1 MGSIN
6 LNNTGSGSAVT
17 LSSDGSSLLLNGS
30 AIGGGGDPDL
40 YAANE
45 SSPTAQPSAV
55 GANAIGIGNNVDAGT
70 SSSHA
75 NAIALG
81 GSGTASQP
89 IRSSNTHAVAIGTAY
104 SGAVTASGEAS
115 MAIGT
120 GATVASGGHSLAL
133 GRNSTASATD
143 AVAFTGSLASGQ
155 KSFAAALTSN
165 SSTYGAQ
172 GAYSVALGERSK
184 ATGYGSVALG
194 YGTATADASFACI
207 SGTASATNAF
217 AFGSGAQATANP
229 SIAMGYQPEAR
240 AGASVSMGFRT
251 KVISTGNGSTAFGID
266 SSAAIASK
274 QVFGG
279 RKFSAD
285 GDCQSGTTVLKAVTT
300 NATATPFFCGY
311 LGSPGTSIVN
321 KFVMPNNSAY
331 AFHGTIVARQKAS
344 EGSAC
349 AAWKVEGLIR
359 REANAGTTVLVNSA
373 TTVIDNTPSWVM
385 ALSADTTNSTNG
397 GGLAIT
403 GTGAS
408 STNIR
413 WVATIHTSE
422 ITYA

>member
-1 MGSIN
+1 MGSVN
-6 LNNTGSGSAVT
+6 LDNTGSGSAVT

-30 AIGGGGDPDL
+30 AVGGGGGGADL

-45 SSPTAQPSAV
+45 SSPAAQPSAT
-55 GANAIGIGNNVDAGT
+55 GAN
-70 SSSHA
+70 
-75 NAIALG
+75 
-81 GSGTASQP
+81 
-89 IRSSNTHAVAIGTAY
+89 AVAIGDSAI
-104 SGAVTASGEAS
+104 ASGQDS
-115 MAIGT
+115 
-120 GATVASGGHSLAL
+120 VALSK
-133 GRNSTASATD
+133 
-143 AVAFTGSLASGQ
+143 SLASGQ
-155 KSFAAALTSN
+155 NSFAAALTSN

-184 ATGYGSVALG
+184 ATGYKSVALG
-194 YGTATADASFACI
+194 YGTATAGSSFACI
-207 SGTASATNAF
+207 DGTASASNGF
-217 AFGSGAQATANP
+217 AFGSGAQAAANP

-240 AGASVSMGFRT
+240 AGASVSIGYKT

-266 SSAAIASK
+266 SSVAIASK

-279 RKFSAD
+279 RQFSTN

-300 NATATPFFCGY
+300 NATATPFYCGY

-413 WVATIHTSE
+413 WVANISTSE
-422 ITYA
+422 VTYA